1 MSVHNFTVLDST
13 KKPINLNQY
22 AGKVL
27 LIVNT
32 ATHCGYTPQ
41 YDDLQKL
48 YAKYVDQGFEVLDFP
63 CNQFGGQAPEEIETY
78 VDVCQTK
85 FNVKFKIFDKV
96 HVNGSQAEPLYEY
109 LKNGKNIRWNFTKF
123 LVDKSGNVVKR
134 FEPGDKPFSFEND
147 ILALL

>member
-1 MSVHNFTVLDST
+1 MSIHNFSVIDAT
-13 KKPINLNQY
+13 KKSVNLNQY

-48 YAKYVDQGFEVLDFP
+48 YAKYVDKGFEVLDFP

-96 HVNGSQAEPLYEY
+96 HVNGPKTDPLYEF

-123 LVDKSGNVVKR
+123 LVDKAGNVVSR